1 MVMYVENLK
10 RTHEKEHSELE
21 EARLNI
27 LSNDTDASV
36 TLGTLPVSSLRWSG
50 IALTPN
56 FRDAL
61 LSLKTVVPDNL
72 DHIKEKKG

>member
-27 LSNDTDASV
+27 VGNDTDASV
-36 TLGTLPVSSLRWSG
+36 TLGT
-50 IALTPN
+50 
-56 FRDAL
+56 
-61 LSLKTVVPDNL
+61 
-72 DHIKEKKG
+72 